1 MTITTEKIWHKIQ
14 QLPPQDFSELL
25 KKMTNYMNDS
35 RLTEEEKSDGLS
47 YEVRQELLR
56 EKNHAIETGERYS
69 FQDVFGSP
77 RS

>member
-35 RLTEEEKSDGLS
+35 RLTEEEKLDELP

-56 EKNHAIETGERYS
+56 EKNHAIKTGERYS